1 MITNTNEYKQRLKE
15 IQESVNVIYT
25 SIPSDEPRFVIDAN
39 SRQINIP
46 SEFSFL
52 ALKKD
57 HKAET
62 IYFEIDRYF
71 DDNDLSNHTC
81 VIQFE
86 LFSYDTNDLLYS
98 GISPI
103 TSIDI
108 ESEDGKIIFGWA
120 LTNDVTQ
127 FNATIRFSV
136 RFFTIEND
144 SFTYSFNTLPAISI
158 ILDTLDVDDSSNAL
172 ITPSELQNWLDRMN
186 QINNN
191 INELLSDVNESV
203 ANAEESASEA
213 KNALSDVTVAKTDSI
228 NTIDEAK
235 TEAVKA
241 VADAGSAQKKIL
253 DDTVAEIVSDREQIS
268 ANTTEISELKGDLT
282 EKIPLGIN
290 IKNYLDSG
298 NMKTGGYIDTNT
310 GNVIDYESWCY
321 SDYIA
326 TKPGA
331 TLCTIGWD
339 SAQNLWKIRNT
350 TYVAFYNANK
360 TFISGYISEAGK
372 TYNVPKSCSYMRVSF
387 SVDELN
393 HSPMIVEKDVYDKM
407 ESVEDRIPYGNFVPT
422 IYDKKGSEYVLIR
435 NPYCVKSY
443 DKLFFKFDS
452 IVFYKN
458 GVEVQLDYNFLAWK
472 EMFPNN
478 WQGYPTSKMSDC
490 VFLKNNEV
498 FMLEVETKKPK
509 IITRP
514 YFLDNP
520 EKYILILGYDST
532 NQSYG
537 PFDAQYRL
545 LNDDSYERQR
555 FESLSNETL
564 TKLYDQANPVYKI
577 LSDEHFCF
585 AWLSDNHL
593 YGTAGE
599 DETDMTD
606 LAIGEIDKNLNFNAI
621 FNTGDSIQERE
632 GFSGLNSLRKIANR
646 FDPDKLLFCEG
657 NHDRNVV
664 SPRLTKT
671 EFYNVVYRQTKNKNI
686 VWGSKENAYYY
697 RDFPTYKI
705 RVIVLNLYEHMYDN
719 DNYDEEKCGYSNTQ
733 LEWLANKALQT
744 LEGWSVIVLTHDSP
758 IEMAYNGA
766 ANQNNA
772 VQLVQILEAFKDGN
786 NIAVQYTDTRNSGLF
801 SVNVTTAFSMP
812 GTLIAVLS
820 GHAHCDD
827 AKKVNGINYMQIACA
842 YIDVINDYSGYKNR
856 PAFSEKAYA
865 FDIGVVDTENRT
877 LKLKRIGYGMDR
889 SVSY

>member
-1 MITNTNEYKQRLKE
+1 MREIKIDFDNPGLPQRLDVVENDAQSRFFKAVLYKDGKAYAAP
-15 IQESVNVIYT
+15 SGATY
-25 SIPSDEPRFVIDAN
+25 SIMYRGFGPQNEGW
-39 SRQINIP
+39 
-46 SEFSFL
+46 
-52 ALKKD
+52 
-57 HKAET
+57 
-62 IYFEIDRYF
+62 
-71 DDNDLSNHTC
+71 
-81 VIQFE
+81 
-86 LFSYDTNDLLYS
+86 YDTINDGAGKRAACSVS
-98 GISPI
+98 GNVVTCEIARQALRVPGHVSVVLCVTGSNGYMLHGWPI
-103 TSIDI
+103 DCNCRNDNYTGGTSVESFFYITQVTNADWTSAIKAWEELKNMIDPTL
-108 ESEDGKIIFGWA
+108 SLSGKA
-120 LTNDVTQ
+120 AD
-127 FNATIRFSV
+127 A
-136 RFFTIEND
+136 
-144 SFTYSFNTLPAISI
+144 
-158 ILDTLDVDDSSNAL
+158 
-172 ITPSELQNWLDRMN
+172 
-186 QINNN
+186 
-191 INELLSDVNESV
+191 
-203 ANAEESASEA
+203 A
-213 KNALSDVTVAKTDSI
+213 KVG
-228 NTIDEAK
+228 
-235 TEAVKA
+235 EAV
-241 VADAGSAQKKIL
+241 G
-253 DDTVAEIVSDREQIS
+253 EIKE
-268 ANTTEISELKGDLT
+268 NLT

-298 NMKTGGYIDTNT
+298 NMTTGGYINTDT
-310 GNVIDYESWCY
+310 GNIAEYESWCY

-339 SAQNLWKIRNT
+339 SAQTLWKIRNT

-360 TFISGYISEAGK
+360 MFISGYIAEGGK

-393 HSPMIVEKDVYDKM
+393 YSPMIVEKDTYDKM
-407 ESVEDRIPYGNFVPT
+407 ASVEDRIPYGNFIPT
-422 IYDKKGSEYVLIR
+422 IYDKMGGEYVLIR

-458 GVEVQLDYNFLAWK
+458 GVQVQLDYDFSAWK

-490 VFLKNNEV
+490 VFLKNNEI
-498 FMLEVETKKPK
+498 FTLEVETKKPK

-514 YFLDNP
+514 YFWDNP
-520 EKYILILGYDST
+520 EKYVLILGYDST

-555 FESLSNETL
+555 FESLSNKTL
-564 TKLYDQANPVYKI
+564 TKLYDQASPVYKI

-606 LAIGEIDKNLNFNAI
+606 LAIGEIDKTLNFNAI

-632 GFSGLNSLRKIANR
+632 GVSGINSLRKIANR
-646 FDPDKLLFCEG
+646 FDPDKLIFCEG

-664 SPRLTKT
+664 SPQLTKT

-705 RVIVLNLYEHMYDN
+705 RVIVLNVYEHMYDN
-719 DNYDEEKCGYSNTQ
+719 NKYDEEKCGYSNTQ

-772 VQLVQILEAFKDGN
+772 MQLVQILEAFKDGN
-786 NIAVQYTDTRNSGLF
+786 NIAVQYTDERNSGLF
-801 SVNVTTAFSMP
+801 SVNVTTAFSTP

-827 AKKVNGINYMQIACA
+827 AKKVNGINYVQIVCA
-842 YIDVINDYSGYKNR
+842 YIDVVNDYSGYKNR
-856 PAFSEKAYA
+856 PAFSSKAYA
-865 FDIGVVDTENRT
+865 FDIGIIDTANRT
-877 LKLKRIGYGMDR
+877 LKLKRIGYGADR
-889 SVSY
+889 SISY

>member
-1 MITNTNEYKQRLKE
+1 MREIKIDFDNPGLPQRLDVVENDAQSRFFKA
-15 IQESVNVIYT
+15 VLYKDGKAYT
-25 SIPSDEPRFVIDAN
+25 APSGATYSIMYRGFGPQN
-39 SRQINIP
+39 GGW
-46 SEFSFL
+46 
-52 ALKKD
+52 
-57 HKAET
+57 
-62 IYFEIDRYF
+62 
-71 DDNDLSNHTC
+71 
-81 VIQFE
+81 
-86 LFSYDTNDLLYS
+86 YDTINDGAGKRAACSVS
-98 GISPI
+98 GNVVTCEIARQALRVPGHVSVVLCVTGSNGYMLHGWPI
-103 TSIDI
+103 DCNCRNDNYTVGTSVESFFYITQVTNADWTSAIKTWEELKNMIDPTL
-108 ESEDGKIIFGWA
+108 SVSGKA
-120 LTNDVTQ
+120 AD
-127 FNATIRFSV
+127 A
-136 RFFTIEND
+136 
-144 SFTYSFNTLPAISI
+144 
-158 ILDTLDVDDSSNAL
+158 
-172 ITPSELQNWLDRMN
+172 
-186 QINNN
+186 
-191 INELLSDVNESV
+191 
-203 ANAEESASEA
+203 A
-213 KNALSDVTVAKTDSI
+213 KVG
-228 NTIDEAK
+228 
-235 TEAVKA
+235 EAV
-241 VADAGSAQKKIL
+241 GQ
-253 DDTVAEIVSDREQIS
+253 
-268 ANTTEISELKGDLT
+268 LKEDLT
-282 EKIPLGIN
+282 EKIPLGID

-298 NMKTGGYIDTNT
+298 NMTTDGYIDTNT
-310 GNVIDYESWCY
+310 GNVIDYNLWCY

-339 SAQNLWKIRNT
+339 SKQNLWKIRNT

-360 TFISGYISEAGK
+360 TFISGYIAEAGK

-393 HSPMIVEKDVYDKM
+393 YSPLIVEKDAYDKM
-407 ESVEDRIPYGNFVPT
+407 ALVEDRIPYGNFIPT
-422 IYDKKGSEYVLIR
+422 IYDKMGGEYVLIR

-443 DKLFFKFDS
+443 DKLFFKFDM

-458 GVEVQLDYNFLAWK
+458 GVQVQLDYNFLAWK

-478 WQGYPTSKMSDC
+478 WKGYPTSKMSDC
-490 VFLKNNEV
+490 VFLKNNEI
-498 FMLEVETKKPK
+498 FTLEVKTKKPK

-520 EKYILILGYDST
+520 EKYVLILGYDST

-564 TKLYDQANPVYKI
+564 TKLYDQASPVYKI

-585 AWLSDNHL
+585 AWLSDNHM

-606 LAIGEIDKNLNFNAI
+606 LAIGEIDKTLNFNAI

-632 GFSGLNSLRKIANR
+632 GVSGIKSLRKIANR
-646 FDPDKLLFCEG
+646 FDPDKLVFCEG
-657 NHDRNVV
+657 NHDRNAV

-671 EFYNVVYRQTKNKNI
+671 EFYNVVYRQTKDKNI

-705 RVIVLNLYEHMYDN
+705 RVIVLNVYEHMYDN
-719 DNYDEEKCGYSNTQ
+719 DKYDEGKCGYSNTQ

-744 LEGWSVIVLTHDSP
+744 LEDWSVIVLTHDSP

-772 VQLVQILEAFKDGN
+772 MQLVQILEAFKDGN
-786 NIAVQYTDTRNSGLF
+786 NIAVQYTDERNSGLF
-801 SVNVTTAFSMP
+801 SVNVTTAFSTP

-827 AKKVNGINYMQIACA
+827 AKKVNGINYVQIVCA
-842 YIDVINDYSGYKNR
+842 YIDVVNDYSGYKNR
-856 PAFSEKAYA
+856 PAFSSKAYA
-865 FDIGVVDTENRT
+865 FDIGIINTVE
-877 LKLKRIGYGMDR
+877 KSFQLKRIGYGNDR
-889 SVSY
+889 NFTY

>member
-1 MITNTNEYKQRLKE
+1 MREIKIDFDNPGFPQRLDVVENDAQSRFFKA
-15 IQESVNVIYT
+15 VLYKDGKAYT
-25 SIPSDEPRFVIDAN
+25 APSGATYSIMYRGFGPQNEGW
-39 SRQINIP
+39 
-46 SEFSFL
+46 
-52 ALKKD
+52 
-57 HKAET
+57 
-62 IYFEIDRYF
+62 
-71 DDNDLSNHTC
+71 
-81 VIQFE
+81 
-86 LFSYDTNDLLYS
+86 YDTINDGAGKRAACSVS
-98 GISPI
+98 GNVVTCEIARQALRVPGHVSVVLCVTGSNGYMLHGWPI
-103 TSIDI
+103 DCNCRNDNYTGGTSVESFFYITQVTNADWTSAIKTWEDLKNMIDPTL
-108 ESEDGKIIFGWA
+108 SLSGKA
-120 LTNDVTQ
+120 AD
-127 FNATIRFSV
+127 A
-136 RFFTIEND
+136 
-144 SFTYSFNTLPAISI
+144 
-158 ILDTLDVDDSSNAL
+158 
-172 ITPSELQNWLDRMN
+172 
-186 QINNN
+186 
-191 INELLSDVNESV
+191 
-203 ANAEESASEA
+203 A
-213 KNALSDVTVAKTDSI
+213 KVG
-228 NTIDEAK
+228 
-235 TEAVKA
+235 EAV
-241 VADAGSAQKKIL
+241 G
-253 DDTVAEIVSDREQIS
+253 
-268 ANTTEISELKGDLT
+268 ELKEDLT
-282 EKIPLGIN
+282 EKIPLGID

-298 NMKTGGYIDTNT
+298 NMTTGGYIDTNT
-310 GNVIDYESWCY
+310 GNVIDYNLWCY

-339 SAQNLWKIRNT
+339 SKQNLWKIRNT

-360 TFISGYISEAGK
+360 TFISGYIAEAGK

-393 HSPMIVEKDVYDKM
+393 YSPLIVEKDAYDKM
-407 ESVEDRIPYGNFVPT
+407 ALVEDRIPYGNFIPT
-422 IYDKKGSEYVLIR
+422 IYDKMGSEYVLIR

-443 DKLFFKFDS
+443 DKLFFKFDM

-458 GVEVQLDYNFLAWK
+458 GVQVQLDYNFLAWK

-490 VFLKNNEV
+490 VFLKNNEI
-498 FMLEVETKKPK
+498 FTLEVKTKKPK

-520 EKYILILGYDST
+520 EKYVLILGYDST

-564 TKLYDQANPVYKI
+564 TKLYDQASPVYKI

-585 AWLSDNHL
+585 AWLSDNHM

-606 LAIGEIDKNLNFNAI
+606 LAIGEIDKTLNFNAI

-632 GFSGLNSLRKIANR
+632 GVSGIKSLRKIANR
-646 FDPDKLLFCEG
+646 FDPDKLVFCEG

-705 RVIVLNLYEHMYDN
+705 RVIVLNVYEHMYDN
-719 DNYDEEKCGYSNTQ
+719 DKYDEGKCGYSNTQ

-744 LEGWSVIVLTHDSP
+744 LEDWSVIVLTHDSP

-772 VQLVQILEAFKDGN
+772 MQLVQILEAFKDGN
-786 NIAVQYTDTRNSGLF
+786 NIAVQYTDERNSGLF
-801 SVNVTTAFSMP
+801 SVNVTTAFSTP

-827 AKKVNGINYMQIACA
+827 AKKVNGINYVQIVCA
-842 YIDVINDYSGYKNR
+842 YIDVVNDYSGYKNR
-856 PAFSEKAYA
+856 PAFSSKAYA
-865 FDIGVVDTENRT
+865 FDIGIINIVE
-877 LKLKRIGYGMDR
+877 KSFQLKRIGYGNDR
-889 SVSY
+889 NFTY

>member
-1 MITNTNEYKQRLKE
+1 MQTLKMDFQSQSTPPVVPVMQSDAQSRFIGITLYNGGVPYEAPEGASYTVQYRGPGANNMGWYDTITLSSGTRKAVIVDSASKNVVTLELAEQALRVNGNVFVNLCVVTNTGYMLKTFPILCRVTGAAFPDAVAVQSFFYVTGITSEQWLAYVTACQDAQKRAEDAAAKFVTDPTLSISGKAADAAKVGEAVGQLKE
-15 IQESVNVIYT
+15 
-25 SIPSDEPRFVIDAN
+25 
-39 SRQINIP
+39 
-46 SEFSFL
+46 
-52 ALKKD
+52 
-57 HKAET
+57 
-62 IYFEIDRYF
+62 
-71 DDNDLSNHTC
+71 
-81 VIQFE
+81 
-86 LFSYDTNDLLYS
+86 
-98 GISPI
+98 
-103 TSIDI
+103 
-108 ESEDGKIIFGWA
+108 
-120 LTNDVTQ
+120 
-127 FNATIRFSV
+127 
-136 RFFTIEND
+136 
-144 SFTYSFNTLPAISI
+144 
-158 ILDTLDVDDSSNAL
+158 
-172 ITPSELQNWLDRMN
+172 
-186 QINNN
+186 
-191 INELLSDVNESV
+191 
-203 ANAEESASEA
+203 
-213 KNALSDVTVAKTDSI
+213 
-228 NTIDEAK
+228 
-235 TEAVKA
+235 
-241 VADAGSAQKKIL
+241 
-253 DDTVAEIVSDREQIS
+253 
-268 ANTTEISELKGDLT
+268 DLT
-282 EKIPLGIN
+282 EKIPLGID

-298 NMKTGGYIDTNT
+298 NMTTGGYIDTNT
-310 GNVIDYESWCY
+310 GNVIDYNSWCY

-339 SAQNLWKIRNT
+339 SAQNQWEIRNT

-360 TFISGYISEAGK
+360 TFISGYIADQGK

-393 HSPMIVEKDVYDKM
+393 YSPLIVEKDAYDKM
-407 ESVEDRIPYGNFVPT
+407 ALVEDRIPYGNFIPT
-422 IYDKKGSEYVLIR
+422 IYDKMGGEYVLIR

-443 DKLFFKFDS
+443 DKLFFKFDM

-458 GVEVQLDYNFLAWK
+458 GVQVQLDYNFLAWK

-490 VFLKNNEV
+490 VFLKNNEI
-498 FMLEVETKKPK
+498 FTLEVKTKKPK

-520 EKYILILGYDST
+520 EKYVLILGYDST

-564 TKLYDQANPVYKI
+564 TKLYDQASPVYKI

-585 AWLSDNHL
+585 AWLSDNHM

-606 LAIGEIDKNLNFNAI
+606 LAIGEIDKTLNFNAI

-632 GFSGLNSLRKIANR
+632 GDSGIKSLRKIANR
-646 FDPDKLLFCEG
+646 FDPDKLVFCEG

-705 RVIVLNLYEHMYDN
+705 RVIVLNVYEHMYDN
-719 DNYDEEKCGYSNTQ
+719 DKYDEGKCGYSNTQ

-744 LEGWSVIVLTHDSP
+744 LEDWSVIVLTHDSP

-772 VQLVQILEAFKDGN
+772 MQLVQILEAFKDGN
-786 NIAVQYTDTRNSGLF
+786 NIAVQYTDERNSGLF
-801 SVNVTTAFSMP
+801 SVNVTTAFSTP

-827 AKKVNGINYMQIACA
+827 AKKVNGINYVQIVCA
-842 YIDVINDYSGYKNR
+842 YIDVVNDYSGYKNR
-856 PAFSEKAYA
+856 PAFSSKAYA
-865 FDIGVVDTENRT
+865 FDIGIINTVE
-877 LKLKRIGYGMDR
+877 KSFQLKRIGYGNDR
-889 SVSY
+889 NFTYQTKKRGL

>member
-1 MITNTNEYKQRLKE
+1 MQQIKIDFDNPGLPQRLDVVENDAQSRFFRAVLYKDGKAYAAP
-15 IQESVNVIYT
+15 SGATY
-25 SIPSDEPRFVIDAN
+25 SIMYRGFGPQNEGW
-39 SRQINIP
+39 
-46 SEFSFL
+46 
-52 ALKKD
+52 
-57 HKAET
+57 
-62 IYFEIDRYF
+62 
-71 DDNDLSNHTC
+71 
-81 VIQFE
+81 
-86 LFSYDTNDLLYS
+86 YDTINDGAGKRAACSVS
-98 GISPI
+98 GNVVTCEIARQALRVPGHVSVVLCVTGSNGYMLHGWPI
-103 TSIDI
+103 DCNCRNDNYTIGSSVESFFYITQVTNADWTSAIKTWEELKNMIDPTL
-108 ESEDGKIIFGWA
+108 SVSGKA
-120 LTNDVTQ
+120 AD
-127 FNATIRFSV
+127 A
-136 RFFTIEND
+136 
-144 SFTYSFNTLPAISI
+144 
-158 ILDTLDVDDSSNAL
+158 
-172 ITPSELQNWLDRMN
+172 
-186 QINNN
+186 
-191 INELLSDVNESV
+191 
-203 ANAEESASEA
+203 A
-213 KNALSDVTVAKTDSI
+213 KVG
-228 NTIDEAK
+228 
-235 TEAVKA
+235 EAV
-241 VADAGSAQKKIL
+241 G
-253 DDTVAEIVSDREQIS
+253 EIKE
-268 ANTTEISELKGDLT
+268 DLT

-298 NMKTGGYIDTNT
+298 NMTTGGYIGTDT
-310 GNVIDYESWCY
+310 GNVIETESWCY

-326 TKPGA
+326 TKSGA

-339 SAQNLWKIRNT
+339 SAQNRWEIRNT

-360 TFISGYISEAGK
+360 TFISGFIAEAGK
-372 TYNVPKSCSYMRVSF
+372 PYNVPESCSYMRVSF

-393 HSPMIVEKDVYDKM
+393 FSPMIVEKDDYDKM
-407 ESVEDRIPYGNFVPT
+407 PSVEDRIPYGNFVPT

-458 GVEVQLDYNFLAWK
+458 GVQIQLDYNFSAWK

-490 VFLKNNEV
+490 VFLKNNEI
-498 FMLEVETKKPK
+498 FTLEVETKKPK

-514 YFLDNP
+514 YFFDNP
-520 EKYILILGYDST
+520 EKYVLILGYDST

-564 TKLYDQANPVYKI
+564 TKLYDQASPVYKI
-577 LSDEHFCF
+577 LSDELFCF

-606 LAIGEIDKNLNFNAI
+606 LAIGEIDKTLNFNAI

-632 GFSGLNSLRKIANR
+632 GVSGIKSLRKIANR
-646 FDPDKLLFCEG
+646 FDPDKLVFCEG

-705 RVIVLNLYEHMYDN
+705 RVIVLNVYEHMYDN
-719 DNYDEEKCGYSNTQ
+719 DKYDEGKCGYSNAQ
-733 LEWLANKALQT
+733 LEWLANTALQT

-758 IEMAYNGA
+758 VEMDYNGA

-772 VQLVQILEAFKDGN
+772 AQLVQILEAFKDGN
-786 NIAVQYTDTRNSGLF
+786 NIAVQYTDERNSGLF
-801 SVNVTTAFSMP
+801 SVNVTTAFSTP
-812 GTLIAVLS
+812 GTLVAVLS

-827 AKKVNGINYMQIACA
+827 AKKVNGINYVQIVCA
-842 YIDVINDYSGYKNR
+842 YIDVVNDYSGYKNR
-856 PAFSEKAYA
+856 PAFSSKAYA
-865 FDIGVVDTENRT
+865 FDIGIINTAE
-877 LKLKRIGYGMDR
+877 KSFQLKRIGYGNDR
-889 SVSY
+889 DFTY

>member
-1 MITNTNEYKQRLKE
+1 MREIKIDFDNPGFPQRLDVVENDAQSRFFKA
-15 IQESVNVIYT
+15 VLYKDGKAYT
-25 SIPSDEPRFVIDAN
+25 APSGATYSIMYRGFGPQNEGW
-39 SRQINIP
+39 
-46 SEFSFL
+46 
-52 ALKKD
+52 
-57 HKAET
+57 
-62 IYFEIDRYF
+62 
-71 DDNDLSNHTC
+71 
-81 VIQFE
+81 
-86 LFSYDTNDLLYS
+86 YDTINDGAGKRAACSVS
-98 GISPI
+98 GNVVTCEIARQALRVPGHVSVVLCVTGSNGYMLHGWPI
-103 TSIDI
+103 DCNCRNDNYTGGTSVESFFYITQVTNADWTSAIKTWEDLKNMIDPTL
-108 ESEDGKIIFGWA
+108 SLSGKA
-120 LTNDVTQ
+120 AD
-127 FNATIRFSV
+127 A
-136 RFFTIEND
+136 
-144 SFTYSFNTLPAISI
+144 
-158 ILDTLDVDDSSNAL
+158 
-172 ITPSELQNWLDRMN
+172 
-186 QINNN
+186 
-191 INELLSDVNESV
+191 
-203 ANAEESASEA
+203 A
-213 KNALSDVTVAKTDSI
+213 KVG
-228 NTIDEAK
+228 
-235 TEAVKA
+235 EAV
-241 VADAGSAQKKIL
+241 G
-253 DDTVAEIVSDREQIS
+253 
-268 ANTTEISELKGDLT
+268 ELKEDLT
-282 EKIPLGIN
+282 EKIPLGID

-298 NMKTGGYIDTNT
+298 NMTTDGYIDTNT
-310 GNVIDYESWCY
+310 GNVIDHNLWCY

-339 SAQNLWKIRNT
+339 SKQNLWKIRNT

-360 TFISGYISEAGK
+360 TFISGYIAEAGK

-393 HSPMIVEKDVYDKM
+393 YSPLIVEKDAYDKM
-407 ESVEDRIPYGNFVPT
+407 ALVEDRIPYGNFIPT
-422 IYDKKGSEYVLIR
+422 IYDKMGGEYVLIR

-443 DKLFFKFDS
+443 DKLFFKFDM

-458 GVEVQLDYNFLAWK
+458 GVQVQLDYNFLAWK

-490 VFLKNNEV
+490 VFLKNNEI
-498 FMLEVETKKPK
+498 FTLEVKTKKPK

-520 EKYILILGYDST
+520 EKYVLILGYDST

-564 TKLYDQANPVYKI
+564 TKLYDQASPVYKI

-585 AWLSDNHL
+585 AWLSDNHM

-606 LAIGEIDKNLNFNAI
+606 LAIGEIDKTLNFNAI

-632 GFSGLNSLRKIANR
+632 GVSGIKSLRKIANR
-646 FDPDKLLFCEG
+646 FDPDKLVFCEG

-705 RVIVLNLYEHMYDN
+705 RVIVLNVYEHMYDN
-719 DNYDEEKCGYSNTQ
+719 DKYDEGKCGYSNTQ

-744 LEGWSVIVLTHDSP
+744 LEDWSVIVLTHDSP

-772 VQLVQILEAFKDGN
+772 MQLVQILEAFKDGN
-786 NIAVQYTDTRNSGLF
+786 NIAVQYTDERNSGLF
-801 SVNVTTAFSMP
+801 SVNVTTAFSTP

-827 AKKVNGINYMQIACA
+827 AKKVNGINYVQIVCA
-842 YIDVINDYSGYKNR
+842 YIDVVNDYSGYKNR
-856 PAFSEKAYA
+856 PAFSSKAYA
-865 FDIGVVDTENRT
+865 FDIGIINTVE
-877 LKLKRIGYGMDR
+877 KSFQLKRIGYGNDR
-889 SVSY
+889 NFTY

>member
-1 MITNTNEYKQRLKE
+1 MATALDLLMSEKE
-15 IQESVNVIYT
+15 DVNLHSEESDICT
-25 SIPSDEPRFVIDAN
+25 IDAKT
-39 SRQINIP
+39 RAIFVP
-46 SEFSFL
+46 STIVVGGVQSDKNAERIKFSCP
-52 ALKKD
+52 K
-57 HKAET
+57 
-62 IYFEIDRYF
+62 IVG
-71 DDNDLSNHTC
+71 DNLDLS
-81 VIQFE
+81 
-86 LFSYDTNDLLYS
+86 
-98 GISPI
+98 
-103 TSIDI
+103 
-108 ESEDGKIIFGWA
+108 K
-120 LTNDVTQ
+120 
-127 FNATIRFSV
+127 FSV
-136 RFFTIEND
+136 RINFENVSSVD
-144 SFTYSFNTLPAISI
+144 FNVSI
-158 ILDTLDVDDSSNAL
+158 KDQYICDDVAVDGENVTFSWLIGRNAA
-172 ITPSELQNWLDRMN
+172 RYMG
-186 QINNN
+186 
-191 INELLSDVNESV
+191 
-203 ANAEESASEA
+203 
-213 KNALSDVTVAKTDSI
+213 TVRFIVCAVKTDSDSNISVEWNTAIAEVPVLEGIEIDQPQIGEEEKDVI
-228 NTIDEAK
+228 NQLLKLTKNTSAEAVQNVNSAKEQAIKDIQSVSHPDTTLTIEGGLAEAK
-235 TEAVKA
+235 ATGEAI
-241 VADAGSAQKKIL
+241 GS
-253 DDTVAEIVSDREQIS
+253 
-268 ANTTEISELKGDLT
+268 LKEDLG

-298 NMKTGGYIDTNT
+298 NMTTGGYIDTDT
-310 GNVIDYESWCY
+310 GNIIDYESWCY

-339 SAQNLWKIRNT
+339 SAQNRWKIRNT

-360 TFISGYISEAGK
+360 TFVKGFIAEAGK
-372 TYNVPKSCSYMRVSF
+372 PYNVPKNCSYKRVSF

-393 HSPMIVEKDVYDKM
+393 YSPMIVEKDVYDKM
-407 ESVEDRIPYGNFVPT
+407 ASVEDKLPYGNFIPT
-422 IYDKKGSEYVLIR
+422 IYDKMGGEYVLIR

-458 GVEVQLDYNFLAWK
+458 GVQVQLDYNFSAWK

-490 VFLKNNEV
+490 VFLKNNEI
-498 FMLEVETKKPK
+498 FTLEVETKKPK
-509 IITRP
+509 IIVRP
-514 YFLDNP
+514 YFFDNP
-520 EKYILILGYDST
+520 EKYVLILGYDST
-532 NQSYG
+532 NSSYG

-606 LAIGEIDKNLNFNAI
+606 LAIGEIDKTLNFNAI

-632 GFSGLNSLRKIANR
+632 GVSGLNSLRKIANR
-646 FDPDKLLFCEG
+646 FDPDKLVFCEG

-705 RVIVLNLYEHMYDN
+705 RVIVLNVYEHMYDN
-719 DNYDEEKCGYSNTQ
+719 DKYDEGKCGYSNTQ

-744 LEGWSVIVLTHDSP
+744 LEDWSVIVLTHDSP
-758 IEMAYNGA
+758 VEMDYNGA

-772 VQLVQILEAFKDGN
+772 MQLVQILEAFKGGN
-786 NIAVQYTDTRNSGLF
+786 NIAVQYTDERNSGLF
-801 SVNVTTAFSMP
+801 SVNVTTAFSTP

-827 AKKVNGINYMQIACA
+827 AKKVNGINYVQIVCA
-842 YIDVINDYSGYKNR
+842 YIDVVNDYSGYKNR
-856 PAFSEKAYA
+856 PAFSSKAYA
-865 FDIGVVDTENRT
+865 FDIGIVDTANRT
-877 LKLKRIGYGMDR
+877 IKLKRIGYGADR
-889 SVSY
+889 AISY

>member
-1 MITNTNEYKQRLKE
+1 MREIKIDFDNPGFPQRLDVVENDAQSRFFKA
-15 IQESVNVIYT
+15 VLYKDGKAYT
-25 SIPSDEPRFVIDAN
+25 APSGATYSIMYRGFGPQNEGW
-39 SRQINIP
+39 
-46 SEFSFL
+46 
-52 ALKKD
+52 
-57 HKAET
+57 
-62 IYFEIDRYF
+62 
-71 DDNDLSNHTC
+71 
-81 VIQFE
+81 
-86 LFSYDTNDLLYS
+86 YDTINDGAGKRAACSVS
-98 GISPI
+98 GNVVTCEIARQALRVPGHVSVVLCVTGSNGYMLHGWPI
-103 TSIDI
+103 DCNCRNDNYTGGTSVESFFYITQVTNADWTSAIKTWEDLKNMIDPTL
-108 ESEDGKIIFGWA
+108 SLSGKA
-120 LTNDVTQ
+120 AD
-127 FNATIRFSV
+127 A
-136 RFFTIEND
+136 
-144 SFTYSFNTLPAISI
+144 
-158 ILDTLDVDDSSNAL
+158 
-172 ITPSELQNWLDRMN
+172 
-186 QINNN
+186 
-191 INELLSDVNESV
+191 
-203 ANAEESASEA
+203 A
-213 KNALSDVTVAKTDSI
+213 KVG
-228 NTIDEAK
+228 
-235 TEAVKA
+235 EAV
-241 VADAGSAQKKIL
+241 G
-253 DDTVAEIVSDREQIS
+253 
-268 ANTTEISELKGDLT
+268 ELKEDLT
-282 EKIPLGIN
+282 EKIPLGID

-298 NMKTGGYIDTNT
+298 NMTTGGYIDTNT
-310 GNVIDYESWCY
+310 GNVIDYNLWCY

-339 SAQNLWKIRNT
+339 SKQNLWKIRNT

-360 TFISGYISEAGK
+360 TFISGYIAEAGK

-393 HSPMIVEKDVYDKM
+393 YSPLIVEKDAYDKM
-407 ESVEDRIPYGNFVPT
+407 ALVEDRIPYGNFIPT
-422 IYDKKGSEYVLIR
+422 IYDKMGGEYVLIR

-443 DKLFFKFDS
+443 DKLFFKFDM

-458 GVEVQLDYNFLAWK
+458 GVQVQLDYNFLAWK

-490 VFLKNNEV
+490 VFLKNNEI
-498 FMLEVETKKPK
+498 FTLEVKTKKPK

-520 EKYILILGYDST
+520 EKYVLILGYDST

-564 TKLYDQANPVYKI
+564 TKLYDQASPVYKI

-585 AWLSDNHL
+585 AWLSDNHM

-606 LAIGEIDKNLNFNAI
+606 LAIGEIDKTLNFNAI

-632 GFSGLNSLRKIANR
+632 GVSGIKSLRKIANR
-646 FDPDKLLFCEG
+646 FDPDKLVFCEG

-705 RVIVLNLYEHMYDN
+705 RVIVLNVYEHMYDN
-719 DNYDEEKCGYSNTQ
+719 DKYDEGKCGYSNTQ

-744 LEGWSVIVLTHDSP
+744 LEDWSVIVLTHDSP

-772 VQLVQILEAFKDGN
+772 MQLVQILEAFKDGN
-786 NIAVQYTDTRNSGLF
+786 NIAVQYTDERNSGLF
-801 SVNVTTAFSMP
+801 SVNVTTAFSTP

-827 AKKVNGINYMQIACA
+827 AKKVNGINYVQIVCA
-842 YIDVINDYSGYKNR
+842 YIDVVNDYSGYKNR
-856 PAFSEKAYA
+856 PAFSSKAYA
-865 FDIGVVDTENRT
+865 FDIGIINTVE
-877 LKLKRIGYGMDR
+877 KSFQLKRIGYGNDR
-889 SVSY
+889 NFTY

>member
-1 MITNTNEYKQRLKE
+1 MQTLKMDFQSQSTPPVVPVMQSDAQSRFIGITLYNGGVPYEAPEGASYTVQYCGPGANNMGWYDTIQLSSGTRKAVIVDSASKNVVTLELAEQALRVNGNVFVNLCVVTNTGYMLK
-15 IQESVNVIYT
+15 T
-25 SIPSDEPRFVIDAN
+25 F
-39 SRQINIP
+39 
-46 SEFSFL
+46 
-52 ALKKD
+52 
-57 HKAET
+57 
-62 IYFEIDRYF
+62 
-71 DDNDLSNHTC
+71 
-81 VIQFE
+81 
-86 LFSYDTNDLLYS
+86 
-98 GISPI
+98 PI
-103 TSIDI
+103 
-108 ESEDGKIIFGWA
+108 
-120 LTNDVTQ
+120 LCRVTGAA
-127 FNATIRFSV
+127 F
-136 RFFTIEND
+136 
-144 SFTYSFNTLPAISI
+144 P
-158 ILDTLDVDDSSNAL
+158 
-172 ITPSELQNWLDRMN
+172 
-186 QINNN
+186 
-191 INELLSDVNESV
+191 
-203 ANAEESASEA
+203 
-213 KNALSDVTVAKTDSI
+213 
-228 NTIDEAK
+228 
-235 TEAVKA
+235 
-241 VADAGSAQKKIL
+241 
-253 DDTVAEIVSDREQIS
+253 DTVAVQSFFYVTGITSEQWLAYVTACQDAQKRAEDAAAKFVTDPTLS
-268 ANTTEISELKGDLT
+268 LSGKAADAKATGDAVDKIKEDIA

-298 NMKTGGYIDTNT
+298 NMTTGGYIDTNT
-310 GNVIDYESWCY
+310 GNIISYESWCY

-339 SAQNLWKIRNT
+339 SAQLRWKIRNT

-360 TFISGYISEAGK
+360 TFISGYIAEAGK

-393 HSPMIVEKDVYDKM
+393 NSPMIVEKDVYDKM
-407 ESVEDRIPYGNFVPT
+407 ASVEDRIPYGNFVPT
-422 IYDKKGSEYVLIR
+422 IYDKNGSEYVLIR

-458 GVEVQLDYNFLAWK
+458 GVLSQLDYNFSAWK

-490 VFLKNNEV
+490 VFLKNNEL
-498 FMLEVETKKPK
+498 FTLEVKTKKPK

-514 YFLDNP
+514 YFFDNP
-520 EKYILILGYDST
+520 EKYVLILGYDST

-577 LSDEHFCF
+577 LNDEHFCF

-606 LAIGEIDKNLNFNAI
+606 LAIGEIDKTLNFNAI

-632 GFSGLNSLRKIANR
+632 GVSGLKSLRKIANR
-646 FDPDKLLFCEG
+646 FDPDKLVFCEG

-705 RVIVLNLYEHMYDN
+705 RVIVLNVYEHMYDN
-719 DNYDEEKCGYSNTQ
+719 DEYDEGKLGYSNAQ
-733 LEWLANKALQT
+733 LEWLANKALQM

-772 VQLVQILEAFKDGN
+772 MQLVQILEAFKGGN
-786 NIAVQYTDTRNSGLF
+786 NIAVQYTDERNSGLF
-801 SVNVTTAFSMP
+801 SVNVTTAFSTP
-812 GTLIAVLS
+812 GTMIAVLS

-827 AKKVNGINYMQIACA
+827 AKKVNGINYVQIVCA
-842 YIDVINDYSGYKNR
+842 YIDVVNDYSGYKNR
-856 PAFSEKAYA
+856 PAFSSKAYA
-865 FDIGVVDTENRT
+865 FDIGIINTAE
-877 LKLKRIGYGMDR
+877 KSFQLKRIGYGNDR
-889 SVSY
+889 NFTY

>member
-1 MITNTNEYKQRLKE
+1 MREIKIDFDNPGLPQRLDVVENDAQSRFFKAVLYKDGKAYVAPSGATYSIMYRGFGPQNEGWYDTINDGAGKRAACSVSGNVVTCE
-15 IQESVNVIYT
+15 IARQALRVPGHVSVVLCVTGSNGYMLHGWPIDCNCRNDNYT
-25 SIPSDEPRFVIDAN
+25 SGTSVESFFYITQVTNADWTSAIQTWEELKNMIDPTL
-39 SRQINIP
+39 SL
-46 SEFSFL
+46 SG
-52 ALKKD
+52 
-57 HKAET
+57 KA
-62 IYFEIDRYF
+62 
-71 DDNDLSNHTC
+71 
-81 VIQFE
+81 
-86 LFSYDTNDLLYS
+86 
-98 GISPI
+98 
-103 TSIDI
+103 
-108 ESEDGKIIFGWA
+108 
-120 LTNDVTQ
+120 
-127 FNATIRFSV
+127 
-136 RFFTIEND
+136 
-144 SFTYSFNTLPAISI
+144 
-158 ILDTLDVDDSSNAL
+158 
-172 ITPSELQNWLDRMN
+172 
-186 QINNN
+186 
-191 INELLSDVNESV
+191 
-203 ANAEESASEA
+203 
-213 KNALSDVTVAKTDSI
+213 
-228 NTIDEAK
+228 
-235 TEAVKA
+235 
-241 VADAGSAQKKIL
+241 ADAKATGDAVGQ
-253 DDTVAEIVSDREQIS
+253 
-268 ANTTEISELKGDLT
+268 LKEDLT
-282 EKIPLGIN
+282 EKIPLGID

-298 NMKTGGYIDTNT
+298 NMTTGGYIDTNT
-310 GNVIDYESWCY
+310 GNVIDYNLWCY

-331 TLCTIGWD
+331 TLCTIEWD

-360 TFISGYISEAGK
+360 TFISGYIAEAGK

-393 HSPMIVEKDVYDKM
+393 YSPLIVEKDAYDKM
-407 ESVEDRIPYGNFVPT
+407 ASVEDRIPYGNFIPT
-422 IYDKKGSEYVLIR
+422 IYDKMGGEYVLIR

-443 DKLFFKFDS
+443 DKLFFKFDM

-458 GVEVQLDYNFLAWK
+458 GVQVQLDYNFLAWK

-490 VFLKNNEV
+490 VFLKNNEI
-498 FMLEVETKKPK
+498 FTLEVKTKKPK

-520 EKYILILGYDST
+520 EKYVLILGYDST

-564 TKLYDQANPVYKI
+564 TKLYDQASPVYKI

-606 LAIGEIDKNLNFNAI
+606 LAIGEIDKTLNFNAI

-632 GFSGLNSLRKIANR
+632 GVSGIKSLRKIANR
-646 FDPDKLLFCEG
+646 FDPDKLVFCEG

-705 RVIVLNLYEHMYDN
+705 RVIVLNVYEHMYDN
-719 DNYDEEKCGYSNTQ
+719 DKYDEGKCGYSNTQ

-744 LEGWSVIVLTHDSP
+744 LEDWSVIVLTHDSP

-772 VQLVQILEAFKDGN
+772 MQLVQILEAFKDGN
-786 NIAVQYTDTRNSGLF
+786 NIAVQYTDERNSGLF
-801 SVNVTTAFSMP
+801 SVNVTTSFSTP

-827 AKKVNGINYMQIACA
+827 AKKVNGINYVQIVCA
-842 YIDVINDYSGYKNR
+842 YIDVVNDYSGYKNR
-856 PAFSEKAYA
+856 PAFSSKAYA
-865 FDIGVVDTENRT
+865 FDIGIINTVE
-877 LKLKRIGYGMDR
+877 KSFQLKRIGYGNDR
-889 SVSY
+889 NFAY

>member
-1 MITNTNEYKQRLKE
+1 MREIKIDFDNPGFPQRLDVMENDAQSRFFKA
-15 IQESVNVIYT
+15 VLYKDGKAYT
-25 SIPSDEPRFVIDAN
+25 APSGATYSIMYRGFGPQNEGW
-39 SRQINIP
+39 
-46 SEFSFL
+46 
-52 ALKKD
+52 
-57 HKAET
+57 
-62 IYFEIDRYF
+62 
-71 DDNDLSNHTC
+71 
-81 VIQFE
+81 
-86 LFSYDTNDLLYS
+86 YDTINDGAGKRAACSVS
-98 GISPI
+98 GNVVTCEIARQALRVPGHVSVVLCVTGSNGYMLHGWPIDCNCRNDNYTGGTSVESFFYITQVTNADWTSAIQTWEELKNMIDPTLSIS
-103 TSIDI
+103 
-108 ESEDGKIIFGWA
+108 GKA
-120 LTNDVTQ
+120 
-127 FNATIRFSV
+127 
-136 RFFTIEND
+136 
-144 SFTYSFNTLPAISI
+144 
-158 ILDTLDVDDSSNAL
+158 
-172 ITPSELQNWLDRMN
+172 
-186 QINNN
+186 
-191 INELLSDVNESV
+191 
-203 ANAEESASEA
+203 
-213 KNALSDVTVAKTDSI
+213 
-228 NTIDEAK
+228 
-235 TEAVKA
+235 
-241 VADAGSAQKKIL
+241 ADAKATGDAVDKIKE
-253 DDTVAEIVSDREQIS
+253 DIA
-268 ANTTEISELKGDLT
+268 

-298 NMKTGGYIDTNT
+298 NMTTGGYIDTDT
-310 GNVIDYESWCY
+310 GNIISYESWCY

-331 TLCTIGWD
+331 TLCTIGYD

-360 TFISGYISEAGK
+360 TFISGYTAEAGK
-372 TYNVPKSCSYMRVSF
+372 TYNVPKSSSYMRVSF
-387 SVDELN
+387 HVDELN
-393 HSPMIVEKDVYDKM
+393 FSPMIVEKDAYDKM
-407 ESVEDRIPYGNFVPT
+407 VSVEDRIPYGNFVPT
-422 IYDKKGSEYVLIR
+422 IYDKNGSEYVLIR

-458 GVEVQLDYNFLAWK
+458 GVLVQLDYNFSAWK

-498 FMLEVETKKPK
+498 FTLEVKTKKPK

-514 YFLDNP
+514 YFFDNP
-520 EKYILILGYDST
+520 EKYVLILGYDST

-577 LSDEHFCF
+577 LNDEHFCF

-606 LAIGEIDKNLNFNAI
+606 LAIGEIDKTLNFNAI

-632 GFSGLNSLRKIANR
+632 GVSGLKSLRKIANR
-646 FDPDKLLFCEG
+646 FDPDKLVFCEG

-705 RVIVLNLYEHMYDN
+705 RVIVLNVYEHMYDN
-719 DNYDEEKCGYSNTQ
+719 DEYDEGKCGYSNAQ
-733 LEWLANKALQT
+733 LEWLANKALQM

-772 VQLVQILEAFKDGN
+772 MQLVQILEAFKGGN
-786 NIAVQYTDTRNSGLF
+786 NIAVQYTDERNSGLF
-801 SVNVTTAFSMP
+801 SVNVTTAFSTP
-812 GTLIAVLS
+812 GTMIAVLS

-827 AKKVNGINYMQIACA
+827 AKKVNGINYVQIVCA
-842 YIDVINDYSGYKNR
+842 YIDVVNDYSGYKNR
-856 PAFSEKAYA
+856 PAFSSKAYA
-865 FDIGVVDTENRT
+865 FDIGIINTAE
-877 LKLKRIGYGMDR
+877 KSFQLKRIGYGNDR
-889 SVSY
+889 NFTY

>member
-1 MITNTNEYKQRLKE
+1 MQTLKMDFQSQSTPPVVPVMQSDSQSRFIGITLYNGGVPYEAPEGASYTVQYCGPGANNMGWYDTITLSSGTRKAVTVDSTSKNVVTLELAEQALRVNGNVFINLCVVTNTGYMK
-15 IQESVNVIYT
+15 
-25 SIPSDEPRFVIDAN
+25 
-39 SRQINIP
+39 
-46 SEFSFL
+46 
-52 ALKKD
+52 
-57 HKAET
+57 
-62 IYFEIDRYF
+62 
-71 DDNDLSNHTC
+71 HT
-81 VIQFE
+81 F
-86 LFSYDTNDLLYS
+86 
-98 GISPI
+98 PI
-103 TSIDI
+103 
-108 ESEDGKIIFGWA
+108 
-120 LTNDVTQ
+120 LCRVTGAA
-127 FNATIRFSV
+127 F
-136 RFFTIEND
+136 
-144 SFTYSFNTLPAISI
+144 P
-158 ILDTLDVDDSSNAL
+158 
-172 ITPSELQNWLDRMN
+172 
-186 QINNN
+186 
-191 INELLSDVNESV
+191 
-203 ANAEESASEA
+203 
-213 KNALSDVTVAKTDSI
+213 
-228 NTIDEAK
+228 
-235 TEAVKA
+235 
-241 VADAGSAQKKIL
+241 
-253 DDTVAEIVSDREQIS
+253 DTVAVQSFFYVTGITSEQWLAYVTACQDAQKRAEDAAATFETDPTLSVSGKAADAAKVGKAVGQ
-268 ANTTEISELKGDLT
+268 LKEDMT
-282 EKIPLGIN
+282 EKVPLGIN
-290 IKNYLDSG
+290 IKNYIDSG
-298 NMKTGGYIDTNT
+298 NMTVGGYIDTDT
-310 GNVIDYESWCY
+310 GNVIDFESWCY

-339 SAQNLWKIRNT
+339 SATERWKIKNT

-360 TFISGYISEAGK
+360 TFISGYIAEAGK

-393 HSPMIVEKDVYDKM
+393 YSPMIVEKDVYDKM
-407 ESVEDRIPYGNFVPT
+407 ASVEDRMPYGNFVPT
-422 IYDKKGSEYVLIR
+422 IYDKMGGEYVLIR

-443 DKLFFKFDS
+443 DKLFFRFDS

-458 GVEVQLDYNFLAWK
+458 GVQVQLDYNFSAWK

-498 FMLEVETKKPK
+498 FILEVEAKKPK

-514 YFLDNP
+514 YFFDNP
-520 EKYILILGYDST
+520 EKYVLILGYDST
-532 NQSYG
+532 NQAYG

-593 YGTAGE
+593 YGTVGE

-606 LAIGEIDKNLNFNAI
+606 MAIGEIDKTLNFNAI
-621 FNTGDSIQERE
+621 FNTGDSIQGRE
-632 GFSGLNSLRKIANR
+632 GVSGLNSLRKIANR
-646 FDPDKLLFCEG
+646 FDPDKLVFCEG

-705 RVIVLNLYEHMYDN
+705 RVVVLNVYEHMYDN
-719 DNYDEEKCGYSNTQ
+719 DKYDEGKCGYSNTQ

-758 IEMAYNGA
+758 VEMDYNGVS
-766 ANQNNA
+766 NQNNA
-772 VQLVQILEAFKDGN
+772 MQLVQILEAFKDGN
-786 NIAVQYTDTRNSGLF
+786 NIAVQYTDERNSGLF
-801 SVNVTTAFSMP
+801 SVNVTTAFSTP

-827 AKKVNGINYMQIACA
+827 AKKVNGINYVQIVCA
-842 YIDVINDYSGYKNR
+842 YIDVVNDYSGYKNR
-856 PAFSEKAYA
+856 PAFSSKAYA
-865 FDIGVVDTENRT
+865 FDIGIVDIENRT
-877 LKLKRIGYGMDR
+877 LKLKRIGYGTDR
-889 SVSY
+889 TVSY

>member
-1 MITNTNEYKQRLKE
+1 MKPWQEVIDGIRNAVLGKEVREDLAQMGEYVEQFANTAGENIQKAIDPTLSLSGKAADAAKVGEAVNAEATRAKAAEEANAKGVSQLKE
-15 IQESVNVIYT
+15 
-25 SIPSDEPRFVIDAN
+25 D
-39 SRQINIP
+39 
-46 SEFSFL
+46 L
-52 ALKKD
+52 A
-57 HKAET
+57 
-62 IYFEIDRYF
+62 
-71 DDNDLSNHTC
+71 
-81 VIQFE
+81 
-86 LFSYDTNDLLYS
+86 
-98 GISPI
+98 
-103 TSIDI
+103 
-108 ESEDGKIIFGWA
+108 
-120 LTNDVTQ
+120 
-127 FNATIRFSV
+127 
-136 RFFTIEND
+136 
-144 SFTYSFNTLPAISI
+144 
-158 ILDTLDVDDSSNAL
+158 
-172 ITPSELQNWLDRMN
+172 
-186 QINNN
+186 
-191 INELLSDVNESV
+191 
-203 ANAEESASEA
+203 
-213 KNALSDVTVAKTDSI
+213 
-228 NTIDEAK
+228 
-235 TEAVKA
+235 
-241 VADAGSAQKKIL
+241 
-253 DDTVAEIVSDREQIS
+253 
-268 ANTTEISELKGDLT
+268 

-298 NMKTGGYIDTNT
+298 DMKTGGYIDTNT
-310 GNVIDYESWCY
+310 GNIIGYESWCY

-339 SAQNLWKIRNT
+339 SAQLRWKIRNT

-360 TFISGYISEAGK
+360 TFVLGYIAEAGK

-393 HSPMIVEKDVYDKM
+393 YSPMIVEKDVYDKM
-407 ESVEDRIPYGNFVPT
+407 ASVEDRIPYGNFVPT
-422 IYDKKGSEYVLIR
+422 IYDKNGSEYVIIR

-458 GVEVQLDYNFLAWK
+458 GVQIQLDYNFSAWK

-498 FMLEVETKKPK
+498 FTLEVKTKKPK
-509 IITRP
+509 IIVRP

-520 EKYILILGYDST
+520 EKYVLILGYDST

-537 PFDAQYRL
+537 PLDAQYRL

-593 YGTAGE
+593 YGTVGE

-606 LAIGEIDKNLNFNAI
+606 LAIGEIDKTLNFNAI

-632 GFSGLNSLRKIANR
+632 GVSGLNSLRKIANR
-646 FDPDKLLFCEG
+646 FDPDKLVFCEG

-705 RVIVLNLYEHMYDN
+705 RVIVLNVYEHMYDN
-719 DNYDEEKCGYSNTQ
+719 DKYDEGKCGYSNTQ

-758 IEMAYNGA
+758 IEMDYNGA

-772 VQLVQILEAFKDGN
+772 AQLVQILEAFKDGN
-786 NIAVQYTDTRNSGLF
+786 NIAVQYTDERNSGLF
-801 SVNVTTAFSMP
+801 SVNVTTAFSTP
-812 GTLIAVLS
+812 GTIISVLS

-827 AKKVNGINYMQIACA
+827 AKKVNGINYVQIVCA
-842 YIDVINDYSGYKNR
+842 YIDVVNDYSGYKNR
-856 PAFSEKAYA
+856 PAFSSKAYA
-865 FDIGVVDTENRT
+865 FDIGIVDTENRT
-877 LKLKRIGYGMDR
+877 LKLKRIGFGSDR
-889 SVSY
+889 DFTY

>member
-1 MITNTNEYKQRLKE
+1 MKTLKMDFQSQSAPPVVPVMQFDAQSRFIGITLYNGGVPYEAPEGASYTVQYRGPGANNMGWYDTITLSSGTRKAVIVDSASKNVVTLELAEQALRVNGNVFVNLCVVTNTGYMLK
-15 IQESVNVIYT
+15 T
-25 SIPSDEPRFVIDAN
+25 F
-39 SRQINIP
+39 
-46 SEFSFL
+46 
-52 ALKKD
+52 
-57 HKAET
+57 
-62 IYFEIDRYF
+62 
-71 DDNDLSNHTC
+71 
-81 VIQFE
+81 
-86 LFSYDTNDLLYS
+86 
-98 GISPI
+98 PI
-103 TSIDI
+103 
-108 ESEDGKIIFGWA
+108 
-120 LTNDVTQ
+120 LCRVTGAA
-127 FNATIRFSV
+127 F
-136 RFFTIEND
+136 
-144 SFTYSFNTLPAISI
+144 P
-158 ILDTLDVDDSSNAL
+158 
-172 ITPSELQNWLDRMN
+172 
-186 QINNN
+186 
-191 INELLSDVNESV
+191 
-203 ANAEESASEA
+203 
-213 KNALSDVTVAKTDSI
+213 
-228 NTIDEAK
+228 
-235 TEAVKA
+235 
-241 VADAGSAQKKIL
+241 
-253 DDTVAEIVSDREQIS
+253 DTVAVQSFFYVTGITSEQWLAYVTACQDAQKRAEDAAAKFVTDPTLSIEGK
-268 ANTTEISELKGDLT
+268 AADAAKVGEAVGELKEDLT
-282 EKIPLGIN
+282 EKIPLGID

-298 NMKTGGYIDTNT
+298 NMTTDGYIDTNT
-310 GNVIDYESWCY
+310 GNVIDYNLWCY

-339 SAQNLWKIRNT
+339 SKQNLWKIRNT

-360 TFISGYISEAGK
+360 TFISGYIAEAGK

-393 HSPMIVEKDVYDKM
+393 YSPLIVEKDAYDKM
-407 ESVEDRIPYGNFVPT
+407 ALVEDRIPYGNFIPT
-422 IYDKKGSEYVLIR
+422 IYDKMGGEYVLIR

-443 DKLFFKFDS
+443 DKLFFKFDM

-458 GVEVQLDYNFLAWK
+458 GVQVQLDYNFLAWK

-490 VFLKNNEV
+490 VFLKNNEI
-498 FMLEVETKKPK
+498 FTLEVETKKPK

-520 EKYILILGYDST
+520 EKYVLILGYDST

-564 TKLYDQANPVYKI
+564 TKLYDQASPVYKI

-585 AWLSDNHL
+585 AWLSDNHM

-606 LAIGEIDKNLNFNAI
+606 LAIGEIDKTLNFNAI

-632 GFSGLNSLRKIANR
+632 GVSGIKSLRKIANR
-646 FDPDKLLFCEG
+646 FDPDKLVFCEG

-705 RVIVLNLYEHMYDN
+705 RVIVLNVYEHMYDN
-719 DNYDEEKCGYSNTQ
+719 DKYDEGKCGYSNTQ

-744 LEGWSVIVLTHDSP
+744 LEDWSVIVLTHDSP

-772 VQLVQILEAFKDGN
+772 MQLVQILEAFKDGN
-786 NIAVQYTDTRNSGLF
+786 NIAVQYTDERNSGLF
-801 SVNVTTAFSMP
+801 SVNVTTAFSTP

-827 AKKVNGINYMQIACA
+827 AKKVNGINYVQIVCA
-842 YIDVINDYSGYKNR
+842 YIDVVNDYSGYKNR
-856 PAFSEKAYA
+856 PAFSSKAYA
-865 FDIGVVDTENRT
+865 FDIGIINTVE
-877 LKLKRIGYGMDR
+877 KSFQLKRIGYGNDR
-889 SVSY
+889 NFTY

>member
-1 MITNTNEYKQRLKE
+1 MREIKIDFDNPGLPQRLDVVENDAQSRFFKAVLYKDGKAYAAP
-15 IQESVNVIYT
+15 SGATY
-25 SIPSDEPRFVIDAN
+25 SIMYRGFGPQNEGW
-39 SRQINIP
+39 
-46 SEFSFL
+46 
-52 ALKKD
+52 
-57 HKAET
+57 
-62 IYFEIDRYF
+62 
-71 DDNDLSNHTC
+71 
-81 VIQFE
+81 
-86 LFSYDTNDLLYS
+86 YDTINDGAGKRAACSVS
-98 GISPI
+98 GNVVTCEIARQALRVPGHVSVVLCVTCSNGYMLHGWPI
-103 TSIDI
+103 DCNCRNDNYTGGTSVESFFYITQVTNADWTSAIQTWEELKNMIDPTL
-108 ESEDGKIIFGWA
+108 SLSGKA
-120 LTNDVTQ
+120 
-127 FNATIRFSV
+127 
-136 RFFTIEND
+136 
-144 SFTYSFNTLPAISI
+144 
-158 ILDTLDVDDSSNAL
+158 
-172 ITPSELQNWLDRMN
+172 
-186 QINNN
+186 
-191 INELLSDVNESV
+191 
-203 ANAEESASEA
+203 
-213 KNALSDVTVAKTDSI
+213 
-228 NTIDEAK
+228 
-235 TEAVKA
+235 
-241 VADAGSAQKKIL
+241 ADAKATGDA
-253 DDTVAEIVSDREQIS
+253 VGQIKEDI
-268 ANTTEISELKGDLT
+268 A

-298 NMKTGGYIDTNT
+298 NMTTGGYIDTDT
-310 GNVIDYESWCY
+310 GNIISYESWCY

-331 TLCTIGWD
+331 TLCTIGYD

-360 TFISGYISEAGK
+360 TFISGYIAETGK

-393 HSPMIVEKDVYDKM
+393 YSPMIVEKDVYDKM
-407 ESVEDRIPYGNFVPT
+407 ASVEDRIPYGNFVPT
-422 IYDKKGSEYVLIR
+422 IYDKNGSEYVLIR

-458 GVEVQLDYNFLAWK
+458 GVQTQLDYNSSAWK

-490 VFLKNNEV
+490 VFLKNNEI
-498 FMLEVETKKPK
+498 FTLEVKTKKPK
-509 IITRP
+509 IIVRP

-520 EKYILILGYDST
+520 EKYVLILGYDST

-537 PFDAQYRL
+537 PLDAQYRL

-593 YGTAGE
+593 YGTVGE

-606 LAIGEIDKNLNFNAI
+606 LAIGEIDKTLNFNAI

-632 GFSGLNSLRKIANR
+632 GVSGLNSLRKIANR
-646 FDPDKLLFCEG
+646 FDPDKLVFCEG

-705 RVIVLNLYEHMYDN
+705 RVIVLNVYEHMYDN
-719 DNYDEEKCGYSNTQ
+719 DKYDEGKCGYSNTQ

-758 IEMAYNGA
+758 IEMDYNGA

-772 VQLVQILEAFKDGN
+772 AQLVQILEAFKDGN
-786 NIAVQYTDTRNSGLF
+786 NIAVQYTDERNSGLF
-801 SVNVTTAFSMP
+801 SVNVTTAFSTP
-812 GTLIAVLS
+812 GTIISVLS

-827 AKKVNGINYMQIACA
+827 AKKINGINYVQIVCA
-842 YIDVINDYSGYKNR
+842 HIDVVNDYSGYKNR
-856 PAFSEKAYA
+856 PAFSSKAYA
-865 FDIGVVDTENRT
+865 FDIGIINTVE
-877 LKLKRIGYGMDR
+877 KSFQLKRIGYGNDR
-889 SVSY
+889 NFTY

>member
-1 MITNTNEYKQRLKE
+1 MQTLKMDFQSQSAPPVVPVMQFDAQSRFIGITLYNGGVPYEAPEGASYTVQYRGPGANNMGWYDTITLSSGTRKAVIVDSASKNVVTLELAEQALRVNGNVFVNLCVVTNTGYMLK
-15 IQESVNVIYT
+15 T
-25 SIPSDEPRFVIDAN
+25 F
-39 SRQINIP
+39 
-46 SEFSFL
+46 
-52 ALKKD
+52 
-57 HKAET
+57 
-62 IYFEIDRYF
+62 
-71 DDNDLSNHTC
+71 
-81 VIQFE
+81 
-86 LFSYDTNDLLYS
+86 
-98 GISPI
+98 PI
-103 TSIDI
+103 
-108 ESEDGKIIFGWA
+108 
-120 LTNDVTQ
+120 LCRVTGAA
-127 FNATIRFSV
+127 F
-136 RFFTIEND
+136 
-144 SFTYSFNTLPAISI
+144 P
-158 ILDTLDVDDSSNAL
+158 
-172 ITPSELQNWLDRMN
+172 
-186 QINNN
+186 
-191 INELLSDVNESV
+191 
-203 ANAEESASEA
+203 
-213 KNALSDVTVAKTDSI
+213 
-228 NTIDEAK
+228 
-235 TEAVKA
+235 
-241 VADAGSAQKKIL
+241 
-253 DDTVAEIVSDREQIS
+253 DTVAVQSFFYVTGITSEQWLAYVTACQDAQKRAEDAAAKFVTDPTLSIS
-268 ANTTEISELKGDLT
+268 GKAADAAKVGEAVGQLKEDLT
-282 EKIPLGIN
+282 EKIPLGID

-298 NMKTGGYIDTNT
+298 NMTTDGYIDTNT
-310 GNVIDYESWCY
+310 GNVIDYNLWCY

-339 SAQNLWKIRNT
+339 SKQNLWKIRNT

-360 TFISGYISEAGK
+360 TFISGYIAEAGK

-393 HSPMIVEKDVYDKM
+393 YSPLIVEKDAYDKM
-407 ESVEDRIPYGNFVPT
+407 ALVEDRIPYGNFIPT
-422 IYDKKGSEYVLIR
+422 IYDKMGGEYVLIR

-443 DKLFFKFDS
+443 DKLFFKFDM

-458 GVEVQLDYNFLAWK
+458 GVQVQLDYNFLAWK

-490 VFLKNNEV
+490 VFLKNNEI
-498 FMLEVETKKPK
+498 FTLEVKTKKPK

-520 EKYILILGYDST
+520 EKYVLILGYDST

-564 TKLYDQANPVYKI
+564 TKLYDQASPVYKI

-585 AWLSDNHL
+585 AWLSDNHM

-606 LAIGEIDKNLNFNAI
+606 LAIGEIDKTLNFNAI

-632 GFSGLNSLRKIANR
+632 GVSGIKSLRKIANR
-646 FDPDKLLFCEG
+646 FDPDKLVFCEG

-705 RVIVLNLYEHMYDN
+705 RVIVLNVYEHMYDN
-719 DNYDEEKCGYSNTQ
+719 DKYDEGKCGYSNTQ

-744 LEGWSVIVLTHDSP
+744 LEDWSVIVLTHDSP

-772 VQLVQILEAFKDGN
+772 MQLVQILEAFKDGN
-786 NIAVQYTDTRNSGLF
+786 NIAVQYTDERNSGLF
-801 SVNVTTAFSMP
+801 SVNVTTAFSTP

-827 AKKVNGINYMQIACA
+827 AKKVNGINYVQIVCA
-842 YIDVINDYSGYKNR
+842 YIDVVNDYSGYKNR
-856 PAFSEKAYA
+856 PAFSSKAYA
-865 FDIGVVDTENRT
+865 FDIGIINTVE
-877 LKLKRIGYGMDR
+877 KSFQLKRIGYGNDR
-889 SVSY
+889 NFTY

>member
-1 MITNTNEYKQRLKE
+1 MREIKIDFDNPGLPQRLDVVENDAQSRFFKAVLYKDGKAYAAPSGATFSIMYRGFGPQNEGWYDTINDGAGKRAACSVSGNVVTCE
-15 IQESVNVIYT
+15 IARQALRVPGHVSVVLCVTGSNGYMLHGWPIDCNCRNDNYT
-25 SIPSDEPRFVIDAN
+25 SGTSVESFFYITQVTNADWTSAIQTWEELKNMIDPTL
-39 SRQINIP
+39 SL
-46 SEFSFL
+46 SG
-52 ALKKD
+52 
-57 HKAET
+57 KAA
-62 IYFEIDRYF
+62 D
-71 DDNDLSNHTC
+71 
-81 VIQFE
+81 
-86 LFSYDTNDLLYS
+86 
-98 GISPI
+98 
-103 TSIDI
+103 
-108 ESEDGKIIFGWA
+108 A
-120 LTNDVTQ
+120 
-127 FNATIRFSV
+127 
-136 RFFTIEND
+136 
-144 SFTYSFNTLPAISI
+144 
-158 ILDTLDVDDSSNAL
+158 
-172 ITPSELQNWLDRMN
+172 
-186 QINNN
+186 
-191 INELLSDVNESV
+191 
-203 ANAEESASEA
+203 A
-213 KNALSDVTVAKTDSI
+213 KVG
-228 NTIDEAK
+228 
-235 TEAVKA
+235 EAV
-241 VADAGSAQKKIL
+241 G
-253 DDTVAEIVSDREQIS
+253 
-268 ANTTEISELKGDLT
+268 ELKEDLT
-282 EKIPLGIN
+282 EKIPLGID

-298 NMKTGGYIDTNT
+298 NMTTDGYIDTNT
-310 GNVIDYESWCY
+310 GNVIDYNLWCY

-339 SAQNLWKIRNT
+339 SKQNLWKIRNT

-360 TFISGYISEAGK
+360 TFISGYIAEAGK

-393 HSPMIVEKDVYDKM
+393 YSPLIVEKDAYDKM
-407 ESVEDRIPYGNFVPT
+407 ALVEDRIPYGNFIPT
-422 IYDKKGSEYVLIR
+422 IYDKMGGEYVLIR

-443 DKLFFKFDS
+443 DKLFFKFDM

-458 GVEVQLDYNFLAWK
+458 GVQVQLDYNFLAWK

-490 VFLKNNEV
+490 VFLKNNEI
-498 FMLEVETKKPK
+498 FTLEVKTKKPK

-520 EKYILILGYDST
+520 EKYVLILGYDST

-564 TKLYDQANPVYKI
+564 TKLYDQASPVYKI

-585 AWLSDNHL
+585 AWLSDNHM

-606 LAIGEIDKNLNFNAI
+606 LAIGEIDKTLNFNAI

-632 GFSGLNSLRKIANR
+632 GVSGIKSLRKIANR
-646 FDPDKLLFCEG
+646 FDPDKLVFCEG

-705 RVIVLNLYEHMYDN
+705 RVIVLNVYEHMYDN
-719 DNYDEEKCGYSNTQ
+719 DKYDEGKCGYSNTQ

-744 LEGWSVIVLTHDSP
+744 LEDWSVIVLTHDSP

-772 VQLVQILEAFKDGN
+772 MQLVQILEAFKDGN
-786 NIAVQYTDTRNSGLF
+786 NIAVQYTDERNSGLF
-801 SVNVTTAFSMP
+801 SVNVTTAFSTP

-827 AKKVNGINYMQIACA
+827 AKKVNGINYVQIVCA
-842 YIDVINDYSGYKNR
+842 YIDVVNDYSGYKNR
-856 PAFSEKAYA
+856 PAFSSKAYA
-865 FDIGVVDTENRT
+865 FDIGIINTVE
-877 LKLKRIGYGMDR
+877 KSFQLKRIGYGNDR
-889 SVSY
+889 NFTY

>member
-1 MITNTNEYKQRLKE
+1 MAAEVMTAPEGRIIHKTYAVLSGAAIPQRVHVTQYDESLPVIACTLYKDGQLYTIPDGASVRLRMNKNGLPVYHEAIGIDDARHVVYLEITAQMTVLYGEFAMVLEVETSDGKTAGTSYLRLIVRQNPVQNPDLDNIPDYTANSNRLTAEGIKKL
-15 IQESVNVIYT
+15 QDESSTQQKAIEDKGKKT
-25 SIPSDEPRFVIDAN
+25 LESIPADYS
-39 SRQINIP
+39 
-46 SEFSFL
+46 
-52 ALKKD
+52 
-57 HKAET
+57 T
-62 IYFEIDRYF
+62 
-71 DDNDLSNHTC
+71 LSGKVDKNT
-81 VIQFE
+81 
-86 LFSYDTNDLLYS
+86 S
-98 GISPI
+98 G
-103 TSIDI
+103 
-108 ESEDGKIIFGWA
+108 
-120 LTNDVTQ
+120 
-127 FNATIRFSV
+127 
-136 RFFTIEND
+136 
-144 SFTYSFNTLPAISI
+144 
-158 ILDTLDVDDSSNAL
+158 
-172 ITPSELQNWLDRMN
+172 
-186 QINNN
+186 
-191 INELLSDVNESV
+191 
-203 ANAEESASEA
+203 
-213 KNALSDVTVAKTDSI
+213 
-228 NTIDEAK
+228 
-235 TEAVKA
+235 
-241 VADAGSAQKKIL
+241 
-253 DDTVAEIVSDREQIS
+253 
-268 ANTTEISELKGDLT
+268 ISELKEDLT
-282 EKIPLGIN
+282 EKILLGIN

-360 TFISGYISEAGK
+360 TFISGYIAEAGK

-393 HSPMIVEKDVYDKM
+393 YSPMIVEKDVYDKM

-435 NPYCVKSY
+435 NPYYVKSY

-452 IVFYKN
+452 IVFYKK
-458 GVEVQLDYNFLAWK
+458 GVQVQLDYNFLAWK

-490 VFLKNNEV
+490 VFLKAGEI
-498 FMLEVETKKPK
+498 FTLEVETKKPK

-537 PFDAQYRL
+537 PLDVQYRL

-593 YGTAGE
+593 YGTVGE

-606 LAIGEIDKNLNFNAI
+606 LAIGEIDKTLNFNAI

-632 GFSGLNSLRKIANR
+632 GVSGLNSLRKIANR
-646 FDPDKLLFCEG
+646 FDPDKLVFCEG

-705 RVIVLNLYEHMYDN
+705 RVIVLNVYEHMYDN
-719 DNYDEEKCGYSNTQ
+719 DKYDEGKCGYSNTQ
-733 LEWLANKALQT
+733 LEWLANEALQT

-786 NIAVQYTDTRNSGLF
+786 NIAVQYTDERNSGLF
-801 SVNVTTAFSMP
+801 SVNVTTAFSTP

-827 AKKVNGINYMQIACA
+827 EKKVNGINYVQIVCA
-842 YIDVINDYSGYKNR
+842 YIDVVNDYSGYKNR

>member
-1 MITNTNEYKQRLKE
+1 MREIKIDFDNPGLPQRLDVVENDAQSRFFKAVLYKDGKAYAAPSGATFSIMYRGFGPQNEGWYDTINDGAGKRAACSVSGNVVTCEIARQALRVPGHVSVVLCVTGSNGYMLHGWPIDCNCRNDNYTGGTSVESFFYITQITNADWTSAIKTWEELKNMIDPTLSLSGKAADAAKVGEAVGELKE
-15 IQESVNVIYT
+15 
-25 SIPSDEPRFVIDAN
+25 
-39 SRQINIP
+39 
-46 SEFSFL
+46 
-52 ALKKD
+52 
-57 HKAET
+57 
-62 IYFEIDRYF
+62 
-71 DDNDLSNHTC
+71 
-81 VIQFE
+81 
-86 LFSYDTNDLLYS
+86 
-98 GISPI
+98 
-103 TSIDI
+103 
-108 ESEDGKIIFGWA
+108 
-120 LTNDVTQ
+120 
-127 FNATIRFSV
+127 
-136 RFFTIEND
+136 
-144 SFTYSFNTLPAISI
+144 
-158 ILDTLDVDDSSNAL
+158 
-172 ITPSELQNWLDRMN
+172 
-186 QINNN
+186 
-191 INELLSDVNESV
+191 
-203 ANAEESASEA
+203 
-213 KNALSDVTVAKTDSI
+213 
-228 NTIDEAK
+228 
-235 TEAVKA
+235 
-241 VADAGSAQKKIL
+241 
-253 DDTVAEIVSDREQIS
+253 
-268 ANTTEISELKGDLT
+268 DLT
-282 EKIPLGIN
+282 EKIPLGID

-298 NMKTGGYIDTNT
+298 NMTTDGYIDTNT
-310 GNVIDYESWCY
+310 GNVIDYNLWCY

-339 SAQNLWKIRNT
+339 SKQNLWKIRNT

-360 TFISGYISEAGK
+360 TFISGYIAEAGK

-393 HSPMIVEKDVYDKM
+393 YSPLIVEKDAYDKM
-407 ESVEDRIPYGNFVPT
+407 ALVEDRIPYGNFIPT
-422 IYDKKGSEYVLIR
+422 IYDKMGGEYVLIR

-443 DKLFFKFDS
+443 DKLFFKFDM

-458 GVEVQLDYNFLAWK
+458 GVQVQLDYNFLAWK

-490 VFLKNNEV
+490 VFLKNNEI
-498 FMLEVETKKPK
+498 FTLEVKTKKPK

-520 EKYILILGYDST
+520 EKYVLILGYDST

-564 TKLYDQANPVYKI
+564 TKLYDQASPVYKI

-585 AWLSDNHL
+585 AWLSDNHM

-606 LAIGEIDKNLNFNAI
+606 LAIGEIDKTLNFNAI

-632 GFSGLNSLRKIANR
+632 GVSGIKSLRKIANR
-646 FDPDKLLFCEG
+646 FDPDKLVFCEG

-705 RVIVLNLYEHMYDN
+705 RVIVLNVYEHMYDN
-719 DNYDEEKCGYSNTQ
+719 DKYDEGKCGYSNTQ

-744 LEGWSVIVLTHDSP
+744 LEDWSVIVLTHDSP

-772 VQLVQILEAFKDGN
+772 MQLVQILEAFKDGN
-786 NIAVQYTDTRNSGLF
+786 NIAVQYTDERNSGLF
-801 SVNVTTAFSMP
+801 SVNVTTAFSTP

-827 AKKVNGINYMQIACA
+827 AKKVNGINYVQIVCA
-842 YIDVINDYSGYKNR
+842 YIDVVNDYSGYKNR
-856 PAFSEKAYA
+856 PAFSSKAYA
-865 FDIGVVDTENRT
+865 FDIGIINTVE
-877 LKLKRIGYGMDR
+877 KSFQLKRIGYGNDR
-889 SVSY
+889 NFTY

>member
-1 MITNTNEYKQRLKE
+1 MQTLKMDFQSQSAPPVVPVMQFDAQSRFIGITLYNGGVPYEAPEGASYTVQYCGPGANNMGWYDTIQLSSGTRKAVIVDSASKNVVTLELAEQALRVSGNVFVNLCVVTNTGYMLK
-15 IQESVNVIYT
+15 T
-25 SIPSDEPRFVIDAN
+25 F
-39 SRQINIP
+39 
-46 SEFSFL
+46 
-52 ALKKD
+52 
-57 HKAET
+57 
-62 IYFEIDRYF
+62 
-71 DDNDLSNHTC
+71 
-81 VIQFE
+81 
-86 LFSYDTNDLLYS
+86 
-98 GISPI
+98 PI
-103 TSIDI
+103 
-108 ESEDGKIIFGWA
+108 
-120 LTNDVTQ
+120 LCRVTGAA
-127 FNATIRFSV
+127 F
-136 RFFTIEND
+136 
-144 SFTYSFNTLPAISI
+144 P
-158 ILDTLDVDDSSNAL
+158 
-172 ITPSELQNWLDRMN
+172 
-186 QINNN
+186 
-191 INELLSDVNESV
+191 
-203 ANAEESASEA
+203 
-213 KNALSDVTVAKTDSI
+213 
-228 NTIDEAK
+228 
-235 TEAVKA
+235 
-241 VADAGSAQKKIL
+241 
-253 DDTVAEIVSDREQIS
+253 DTVAVQSFFYVTGITSEQWL
-268 ANTTEISELKGDLT
+268 AYVTACQDAQKRAEDAATTFETDPTLSVEGKAADAAKVGEEVGQLKEDLT
-282 EKIPLGIN
+282 EKIPLGID

-298 NMKTGGYIDTNT
+298 NMTTDGYIDTNT
-310 GNVIDYESWCY
+310 GNVIDYNLWCY

-339 SAQNLWKIRNT
+339 SKQNGWNIRNT
-350 TYVAFYNANK
+350 TNVAFYNANK
-360 TFISGYISEAGK
+360 TFISGYIAEAGK

-393 HSPMIVEKDVYDKM
+393 YSPLIVEKDAYDKM
-407 ESVEDRIPYGNFVPT
+407 ALVEDRIPYGNFIPT
-422 IYDKKGSEYVLIR
+422 IYDKMGGEYVLIR

-443 DKLFFKFDS
+443 DKLFFKFDM

-458 GVEVQLDYNFLAWK
+458 GVQVQLDYNFLAWK

-478 WQGYPTSKMSDC
+478 WQGYTTSKMSDC
-490 VFLKNNEV
+490 VFLKNNEI
-498 FMLEVETKKPK
+498 FTLEVKTKKPK

-520 EKYILILGYDST
+520 EKYVLILGYDST

-537 PFDAQYRL
+537 PFDEQYRL

-564 TKLYDQANPVYKI
+564 TKLYDQASPVYKI

-585 AWLSDNHL
+585 AWLSDNHM

-606 LAIGEIDKNLNFNAI
+606 LAIGEIDKTLNFNAI

-632 GFSGLNSLRKIANR
+632 GVSGIKSLRKIANR
-646 FDPDKLLFCEG
+646 FDPDKLVFCEG

-705 RVIVLNLYEHMYDN
+705 RVIVLNVYEHMYDN
-719 DNYDEEKCGYSNTQ
+719 DKYDEGKCGYSNTQ

-744 LEGWSVIVLTHDSP
+744 LEDWSVIVLTHDSP

-772 VQLVQILEAFKDGN
+772 MQLVQILEAFKDGN
-786 NIAVQYTDTRNSGLF
+786 NIAVQYTDERNSGLF
-801 SVNVTTAFSMP
+801 SVNVTTAFSTP

-827 AKKVNGINYMQIACA
+827 AKKVNGINYVQIVCA
-842 YIDVINDYSGYKNR
+842 YIDVVNDYSGYKNR
-856 PAFSEKAYA
+856 PAFSSKAYA
-865 FDIGVVDTENRT
+865 FDIGIINTVE
-877 LKLKRIGYGMDR
+877 KSFQLKRIGYGNDR
-889 SVSY
+889 NFTY

>member
-1 MITNTNEYKQRLKE
+1 MQTLKMDFQSQSTPPVVPVMQSDAQSRFIGITLYNGGVPYEAPEGASYTVQYCGPGANNMGWYDTIQLSSGTRKAVIVDSASKNVVTLELAEQALRVNGNVFVNLCVVTNTGYMLK
-15 IQESVNVIYT
+15 T
-25 SIPSDEPRFVIDAN
+25 F
-39 SRQINIP
+39 
-46 SEFSFL
+46 
-52 ALKKD
+52 
-57 HKAET
+57 
-62 IYFEIDRYF
+62 
-71 DDNDLSNHTC
+71 
-81 VIQFE
+81 
-86 LFSYDTNDLLYS
+86 
-98 GISPI
+98 PI
-103 TSIDI
+103 
-108 ESEDGKIIFGWA
+108 
-120 LTNDVTQ
+120 LCRVTGAA
-127 FNATIRFSV
+127 F
-136 RFFTIEND
+136 
-144 SFTYSFNTLPAISI
+144 P
-158 ILDTLDVDDSSNAL
+158 
-172 ITPSELQNWLDRMN
+172 
-186 QINNN
+186 
-191 INELLSDVNESV
+191 
-203 ANAEESASEA
+203 
-213 KNALSDVTVAKTDSI
+213 
-228 NTIDEAK
+228 
-235 TEAVKA
+235 
-241 VADAGSAQKKIL
+241 
-253 DDTVAEIVSDREQIS
+253 DTVAVQSFFYVTGITSEQWLAYVTACQDAQKRAEDAAAKFVTDPTLS
-268 ANTTEISELKGDLT
+268 LSGKAADAKATGDTVGQLKEDLT

-290 IKNYLDSG
+290 IKNYLDSW
-298 NMKTGGYIDTNT
+298 NMITGGYINTDT
-310 GNVIDYESWCY
+310 GNIVEYTSWCY

-326 TKPGA
+326 TKSGA

-339 SAQNLWKIRNT
+339 SGQNLWKIRNT

-360 TFISGYISEAGK
+360 MFISGYIAEAGK

-393 HSPMIVEKDVYDKM
+393 YSPMIVEKDDYDKM
-407 ESVEDRIPYGNFVPT
+407 LSVEDRIPYGNFVPT
-422 IYDKKGSEYVLIR
+422 IYDKNGSEYVIIR

-458 GVEVQLDYNFLAWK
+458 GVQVQLDYNFSAWK

-490 VFLKNNEV
+490 VFLKNNEI
-498 FMLEVETKKPK
+498 FTLEVETKKPK

-514 YFLDNP
+514 YFFDNP

-537 PFDAQYRL
+537 PFDANYRL

-564 TKLYDQANPVYKI
+564 TKLYDQASPVYKI

-606 LAIGEIDKNLNFNAI
+606 LAIGEIDKTLNFNAI

-632 GFSGLNSLRKIANR
+632 GVSGINSLRKIANR
-646 FDPDKLLFCEG
+646 FDPDKLVFCEG

-671 EFYNVVYRQTKNKNI
+671 EFYNIVYRQTKNKNI

-705 RVIVLNLYEHMYDN
+705 RVIVLNVYEHLYDN
-719 DNYDEEKCGYSNTQ
+719 DKYDEGKCGYSNTQ
-733 LEWLANKALQT
+733 LEWLANEALQL

-758 IEMAYNGA
+758 VEMDYNGA
-766 ANQNNA
+766 SNQNNA
-772 VQLVQILEAFKDGN
+772 MQLIQILEAFKDGN
-786 NIAVQYTDTRNSGLF
+786 NITVQYTDERNSGLF
-801 SVNVTTAFSMP
+801 SVNVTTAFSTP

-827 AKKVNGINYMQIACA
+827 AKKVNGINYVQIVCA
-842 YIDVINDYSGYKNR
+842 YIDVVNDYSGYKNR
-856 PAFSEKAYA
+856 PAFSSKAYA
-865 FDIGVVDTENRT
+865 FDIGIVDTENRT
-877 LKLKRIGYGMDR
+877 LKLKRIGYGADR
-889 SVSY
+889 AINY

>member
-1 MITNTNEYKQRLKE
+1 MNGTYIFEIVNRTIVPSATEELAVVNDNDSRYITFK
-15 IQESVNVIYT
+15 
-25 SIPSDEPRFVIDAN
+25 IPSVIDGIDITDKILTIRYVN
-39 SRQINIP
+39 SLN
-46 SEFSFL
+46 
-52 ALKKD
+52 
-57 HKAET
+57 
-62 IYFEIDRYF
+62 RYDQFFCNTREVIMEGNEQFVLF
-71 DDNDLSNHTC
+71 DWVLDSNVTSAKGI
-81 VIQFE
+81 VTYDVSI
-86 LFSYDTNDLLYS
+86 YDTNDMTNVSQYILHTKPATFQVDEGLLNI
-98 GISPI
+98 GAPI
-103 TSIDI
+103 EDENALQAAID
-108 ESEDGKIIFGWA
+108 S
-120 LTNDVTQ
+120 
-127 FNATIRFSV
+127 FNAIAAKYYNDTLAASKAAQAAADAAAKSAASLKVDTTLTISGYAADAKTVGDKLAGKAESSNLQNEINRA
-136 RFFTIEND
+136 TNIEN
-144 SFTYSFNTLPAISI
+144 
-158 ILDTLDVDDSSNAL
+158 
-172 ITPSELQNWLDRMN
+172 Q
-186 QINNN
+186 
-191 INELLSDVNESV
+191 
-203 ANAEESASEA
+203 
-213 KNALSDVTVAKTDSI
+213 
-228 NTIDEAK
+228 
-235 TEAVKA
+235 
-241 VADAGSAQKKIL
+241 
-253 DDTVAEIVSDREQIS
+253 
-268 ANTTEISELKGDLT
+268 LKEDLT

-298 NMKTGGYIDTNT
+298 NMTTGGYINTDT
-310 GNVIDYESWCY
+310 GNIVEYESWCY

-326 TKPGA
+326 TKSGA

-339 SAQNLWKIRNT
+339 RAQNLWKIKNT

-360 TFISGYISEAGK
+360 TFISGYIAEAGK
-372 TYNVPKSCSYMRVSF
+372 TYNVPENCSYMRVSF

-393 HSPMIVEKDVYDKM
+393 YSSLIVEKDAYDKM
-407 ESVEDRIPYGNFVPT
+407 ASVEDRIPYGNFIPT
-422 IYDKKGSEYVLIR
+422 IYDKMGGEYVLIR

-458 GVEVQLDYNFLAWK
+458 GVQVQLDYNFSAWK

-478 WQGYPTSKMSDC
+478 WQGYSTSKMSDC
-490 VFLKNNEV
+490 VFLKNNEI
-498 FMLEVETKKPK
+498 FTLEVETKKPK

-514 YFLDNP
+514 YFFDNP
-520 EKYILILGYDST
+520 EKYVLILGYDST

-606 LAIGEIDKNLNFNAI
+606 LAIGEIDKTLNFNAI

-632 GFSGLNSLRKIANR
+632 GVSGINSLRKIANR
-646 FDPDKLLFCEG
+646 FDPDKLVFCEG

-705 RVIVLNLYEHMYDN
+705 RVIVLNVYEHMYDN
-719 DNYDEEKCGYSNTQ
+719 DKYDEGKCGYSNTQ
-733 LEWLANKALQT
+733 LEWLANEALQMS
-744 LEGWSVIVLTHDSP
+744 EGWSVIVLTHDSP
-758 IEMAYNGA
+758 VEMDYNGA
-766 ANQNNA
+766 SNQNNA
-772 VQLVQILEAFKDGN
+772 MQLIQILEAFKDGN
-786 NIAVQYTDTRNSGLF
+786 NITVQYTDERNSGLF
-801 SVNVTTAFSMP
+801 SVNVTTAFSTP

-827 AKKVNGINYMQIACA
+827 AKKVNGINYVQIVCA
-842 YIDVINDYSGYKNR
+842 YIDVVNDYSGYKNR
-856 PAFSEKAYA
+856 PAFSSKAYA
-865 FDIGVVDTENRT
+865 FDIGIVDTENRT
-877 LKLKRIGYGMDR
+877 LKFKRIGYGADR
-889 SVSY
+889 AINY